1 MTKHWGVAAS
11 LLFALLIA
19 TGCSTVEPSSGT
31 PGTTTPGHSEPE
43 RQVEIAIKDYKYVMI
58 KPDAIRIGTPTVI
71 VLRNDDSVTHGFVSP
86 MLVGP
91 LVHGEGEG
99 ITAWGKGVEGFHLDP
114 GKTISI
120 RFTPEQLGVMSFH
133 CDIHQQMK
141 EGELL
146 YLDIRP
152 SRPRLK

>member
-1 MTKHWGVAAS
+1 MTIYQGLITS
-11 LLFALLIA
+11 LLFPLVLVVGCGTVIETPEA
-19 TGCSTVEPSSGT
+19 TVPSA
-31 PGTTTPGHSEPE
+31 SEPP
-43 RQVEIAIKDYKYVMI
+43 RLIEIAIKDYAYVMV
-58 KPDAIRIGTPTVI
+58 KPEAIRSGTPAVI
-71 VLRNDDSVTHGFVSP
+71 TLRNEDQVTHGFVSP
-86 MLVGP
+86 MLIGP
-91 LVHGEGEG
+91 LLQAEAEG

-114 GKTISI
+114 GKTLTI

-133 CDIHQQMK
+133 CDIHRQMK